1 MPKQLD
7 QLPSDPTSL
16 ARRVQ
21 ALEREVREMRAARR
35 MGTATVGRLRIY
47 SADGQTLLAELG
59 PTDDG
64 GGGLQ
69 TLGTSSAGDV
79 PLHASLA
86 LGQLRFQ
93 PVDDTVSSVPAR
105 VSFDVSSE
113 GSDLLLNSGSVLS
126 SDWEVMVDMA
136 SVRGGGPAKLLISG
150 NRTTD
155 DEAELGQCDTD
166 VYGVLTAANIAYGQV
181 SITGTTANVPASVPV
196 NGLGLLGS
204 TFYGFAA
211 ASTIAPGSVVTGVST
226 TGVTADGLT
235 VWATR
240 ANLNA
245 TLVNWMVIGV

>member
-21 ALEREVREMRAARR
+21 ALEREVREMRASRR
-35 MGTATVGRLRIY
+35 MGTATVGRLRVY

-69 TLGTSSAGDV
+69 TLGVSAAGDE
-79 PLHASLA
+79 PLFASLTR
-86 LGQLRFQ
+86 GQLQFQ
-93 PVDDTVSSVPAR
+93 PVDDTVSAVPAR
-105 VSFDVSSE
+105 ISYDVGSE

-126 SDWEVMVDMA
+126 SDWEVMVDMS
-136 SVRGGGPAKLLISG
+136 SVRGGGPAQLLISG
-150 NRTTD
+150 ARQGE
-155 DEAELGQCDTD
+155 DEVELGQCDTD

-181 SITGTTANVPASVPV
+181 SITPSAANTPTSTTV

-211 ASTIAPGSVVTGVST
+211 ASTVAPGTVVTGVSA
-226 TGVTADGLT
+226 TGVTSDGLT

-240 ANLNA
+240 TNTVL
-245 TLVNWMVIGV
+245 TLVNWLVIGI